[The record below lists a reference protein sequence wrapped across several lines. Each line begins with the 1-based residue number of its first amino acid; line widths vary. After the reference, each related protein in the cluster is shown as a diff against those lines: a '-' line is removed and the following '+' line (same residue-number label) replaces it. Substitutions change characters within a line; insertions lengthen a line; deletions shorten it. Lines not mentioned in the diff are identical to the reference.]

1 MRKEKNFYRVKQTTT
16 NFDDE
21 KTRIFEVIF
30 TSKKE
35 AIQCFNYHK
44 KRIIPSNLPYMITEV
59 FKINFDNSEQ
69 LFANERIDLSIKSCG
84 SKFRIKRSKR
94 ND

>member
-1 MRKEKNFYRVKQTTT
+1 MRKEKNFYRVIQTTT
-16 NFDDE
+16 NFDDQ
-21 KTRIFEVIF
+21 KTRIFEVIY

-44 KRIIPSNLPYMITEV
+44 KRIIQSNLPFMLTEV
-59 FKINFDNSEQ
+59 FKIQFDKNEQ
-69 LFANERIDLSIKSCG
+69 LFINERIDLSIKYCS
-84 SKFRIKRSKR
+84 SKFKIRRSIR